1 MAFLK
6 TTSSRGRSRD
16 LGDFWPA
23 WRFSR
28 PRATSRIVT
37 SPRNPVLTRV
47 GHPHFLGAVLRFCNR
62 GKTALKE
69 MRGLSSQLVQT
80 AELRL
85 IQVARKLRNCE
96 LRFAGFCRNCETAPK
111 PRHLLQN
118 CRTTDYGRR
127 SFVKNQEPR
136 TVVQIMGQKPR
147 KNCGKTAGKLRSGK
161 CAV

>member
-1 MAFLK
+1 MWVDGP
-6 TTSSRGRSRD
+6 SSSGLR
-16 LGDFWPA
+16 PIP
-23 WRFSR
+23 RFTYTV
-28 PRATSRIVT
+28 PN
-37 SPRNPVLTRV
+37 RNNSGTRV

-62 GKTALKE
+62 GKTALRE
-69 MRGLSSQLVQT
+69 MRGLSSQFVQT

-85 IQVARKLRNCE
+85 IQVPRKLRNCE

-118 CRTTDYGRR
+118 CRTTDCGRR

-136 TVVQIMGQKPR
+136 TVVEIMGQKPR